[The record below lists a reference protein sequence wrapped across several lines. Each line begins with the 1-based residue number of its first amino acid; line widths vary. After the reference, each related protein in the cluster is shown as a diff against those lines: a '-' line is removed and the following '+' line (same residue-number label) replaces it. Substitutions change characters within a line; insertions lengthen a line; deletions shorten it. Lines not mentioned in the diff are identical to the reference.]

1 MSRQREHVG
10 VRPKRLRRDFRP
22 FPYEY
27 VHIGADEVEKN
38 NWERCPDCRRRMRE
52 NGLEDTEQLQAWFV
66 GEMEEFFDANGKKL
80 IGWDEITDDELPA
93 GPPWHGGDRPA
104 MR

>member
-1 MSRQREHVG
+1 
-10 VRPKRLRRDFRP
+10 
-22 FPYEY
+22 
-27 VHIGADEVEKN
+27 
-38 NWERCPDCRRRMRE
+38 MRE

-93 GPPWHGGDRPA
+93 GPPWHGGDRARNAVNKALSNGNDVIICPNEVFYFDYGQNETTLKSYTNT
-104 MR
+104 R